1 MRNARTT
8 IGRSLLLAVAGAVAL
23 ACSVKEDR
31 TECPVYVT
39 VLTDRFAQ
47 HGIGEGLI
55 TIAADRLLSRDTVSF
70 LSQIRDAYVKACPRD
85 FAQVSVLAGVEGGI
99 LTDGTLQIPRGSQAD
114 LVWAYGTSFS
124 AWADEYIV
132 DAVPHKQF
140 CLVHFLFDGSSTA
153 PDNYPWRFRLRAE
166 CSGMD
171 LYTLEPVPGSY
182 SAVVGPNALGEW
194 YGVLPRQRANNILLE
209 VYLPE
214 TGNPALGRTDYVF
227 DLGEA
232 FEKQGYDWTLE
243 DLPDIEIQVGFVYAS
258 LTLNVRPWEGPG
270 EYSQIEI

>member
-1 MRNARTT
+1 MHHVWTT
-8 IGRSLLLAVAGAVAL
+8 IGRRLLFAAAAAVAL

-47 HGIGEGLI
+47 RGISEGLI
-55 TIAADRLLSRDTVSF
+55 SFSTTRLLSRDSVSF
-70 LSQIRDAYVKACPRD
+70 LSRIRDAYVKACPRD

-99 LTDGTLQIPRGSQAD
+99 LSDGTLQTPRGSQAD
-114 LVWAYGTSFS
+114 LIWAYGTSFS
-124 AWADEYIV
+124 AWADEYTV

-153 PDNYPWRFRLRAE
+153 PEDYPWRFRLRAE

-171 LYTLEPVPGSY
+171 LYTLEPVAGSY
-182 SAVVGPNALGEW
+182 NATVGPNALGEW
-194 YGVLPRQRANNILLE
+194 YGVLPRQRANNMLLE

-214 TGNPALGRTDYVF
+214 PGNPALGRTDYVF

-232 FEKQGYDWTLE
+232 FERQGYDWTLE
-243 DLPDIEIQVGFVYAS
+243 DLPDIEIQVGFVYAG
-258 LTLNVRPWEGPG
+258 LTLTVQPWEGPD
-270 EYSQIEI
+270 EFSQIEI